1 MTAYDVRISGW
12 SADVCSSDLASAGG
26 FSTGGALA
34 PASPGPAHLRFLPY
48 GRINRPRSREKSMSR
63 IKHGLSLVIGLLVG
77 AAFMVSMS
85 GSNADEPAQWTPPA
99 KTIIAVV
106 GDAANGFGTY
116 YYDGKIGRASCRE
129 KVGQYG

>member
-63 IKHGLSLVIGLLVG
+63 ITHGLSLVIGLLVG
-77 AAFMVSMS
+77 AAFMVSLS
-85 GSNADEPAQWTPPA
+85 GSRSEE
-99 KTIIAVV
+99 
-106 GDAANGFGTY
+106 
-116 YYDGKIGRASCRE
+116 RR
-129 KVGQYG
+129 VGQGGVCTGRFRWSQDLYNKQQYQYYG